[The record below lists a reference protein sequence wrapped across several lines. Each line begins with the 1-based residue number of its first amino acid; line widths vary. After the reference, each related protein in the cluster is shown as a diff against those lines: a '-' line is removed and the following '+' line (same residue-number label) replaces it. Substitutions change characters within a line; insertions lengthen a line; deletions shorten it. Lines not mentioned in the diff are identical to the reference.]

1 MHNYMDVDEC
11 NDDINTNINLKSL
24 DELLAKDFPP
34 TEWIVDGLI
43 PEQAIVLLS
52 AHPASFKTWLALD
65 LSLKV
70 ATGEK
75 FLNRFNTNK
84 TGVLIMDAESG
95 DRQLQKHF
103 KILGA
108 SSDLPIYYQICNR
121 KRVDKRFAAD
131 LLVKCLEKNIKLVI
145 FDSLT
150 RFHDAN
156 ENDSREMSGVFE
168 SFTTLKN
175 HGITC
180 LIICHSRKNGVGDL
194 NRQSNCRSQ
203 AESIRGSSDILAACD
218 MHFSINRK
226 DNSNVITITQ
236 TKSRFDV
243 EINPFAIRFIKDSSV
258 SSHWEFL
265 ETLDTKE
272 DEFERTKGQV
282 YESIVK
288 NPGLNQKEL
297 FSAIKES
304 GIRCGEKSLTTI
316 LRDLA
321 FDKVVY
327 SKPGNKRAKL
337 YYAVDSLEEGK
348 TAK

>member
-1 MHNYMDVDEC
+1 MDNYIDVDEC
-11 NDDINTNINLKSL
+11 DDDINTNMNFKSL

-75 FLNRFNTNK
+75 FLNRFNTNR

-108 SSDLPIYYQICNR
+108 SSGLPIYYQICNR
-121 KRVDKRFAAD
+121 KRIDKKFATD

-175 HGITC
+175 HGVTC
-180 LIICHSRKNGVGDL
+180 LIICHSRKGGVGDL
-194 NRQSNCRSQ
+194 NRQPNYRSQ

-218 MHFSINRK
+218 IHFSVNRK
-226 DNSNVITITQ
+226 DGSNVVTIMQ

-243 EINPFAIRFIKDSSV
+243 EINPFTIRFVKDSST

-265 ETLDTKE
+265 ETLDTKV
-272 DEFERTKGQV
+272 DESERTKGRI
-282 YESIVK
+282 YESIIE

-297 FSAIKES
+297 LSVLRES
-304 GIRCGEKSLTTI
+304 GIKCGEKALAAI
-316 LRDLA
+316 LKDLVL
-321 FDKVVY
+321 DEIVY
-327 SKPGNKRAKL
+327 SESGNKKAKL
-337 YYAVDSLEEGK
+337 YYAIDSLEEGK

>member
-1 MHNYMDVDEC
+1 MEQSNISQDNE
-11 NDDINTNINLKSL
+11 NKNNINLYSL

-121 KRVDKRFAAD
+121 KRIDKKFATD

-175 HGITC
+175 HGVTC
-180 LIICHSRKNGVGDL
+180 LVICHSRKSGIGDL
-194 NRQSNCRSQ
+194 NKQPNYRSQ

-218 MHFSINRK
+218 MHLAINRK
-226 DNSNVITITQ
+226 DNSNTIIVSQ
-236 TKSRFDV
+236 TKNRFDT
-243 EINPFAIRFIKDSSV
+243 EINPFTARFVKDSSD

-265 ETLDTKE
+265 EILDTAE
-272 DEFERTKGQV
+272 DKLERAKALI
-282 YESIVK
+282 YERIV
-288 NPGLNQKEL
+288 NQPGLNQKQIVVTVAEAGLSCGKRKLAEL
-297 FSAIKES
+297 LD
-304 GIRCGEKSLTTI
+304 SLV
-316 LRDLA
+316 L
-321 FDKVVY
+321 DKLIYV
-327 SKPGNKRAKL
+327 KKGNRTEKL
-337 YYAVDSLEEGK
+337 YYAFESLEKGEMQNG
-348 TAK
+348 